1 MIEDFD
7 SGANALW
14 SLYRSEANGR
24 DKSRI
29 ETLKDDMDGVLIF
42 FRPCPIH
49 HITDL
54 IVLIHIP
61 RRPVYFL
68 LLWPPS

>member
-1 MIEDFD
+1 MIGDFD

-24 DKSRI
+24 DKSCM
-29 ETLKDDMDGVLIF
+29 KDDMDGVLIF
-42 FRPCPIH
+42 VRPCPIH

-68 LLWPPS
+68 LL